1 MVWTN
6 GYSPKPPI
14 QFGPQKP
21 NLRLAF
27 SRRTERPTIRLA
39 GSVLTIPKIVI
50 YFANRFAFAGQ
61 VNHNPTNN
69 MKITVTESIFLEQ
82 FKRIRPNDFSREAL
96 TALFEQLQNIDDYQG
111 EEMEL
116 DVIEVCSTWTEF
128 DTALEAAE
136 AHGMKASIDEQEAL
150 EFLQKNTNVMELR
163 SGGVVVMNF

>member
-1 MVWTN
+1 
-6 GYSPKPPI
+6 
-14 QFGPQKP
+14 
-21 NLRLAF
+21 
-27 SRRTERPTIRLA
+27 
-39 GSVLTIPKIVI
+39 
-50 YFANRFAFAGQ
+50 
-61 VNHNPTNN
+61 

-136 AHGMKASIDEQEAL
+136 AYGMKASIDEQEAL
-150 EFLQKNTNVMELR
+150 EFLQKNTNVLKLL
-163 SGGVVVMNF
+163 SGGLVVMNF